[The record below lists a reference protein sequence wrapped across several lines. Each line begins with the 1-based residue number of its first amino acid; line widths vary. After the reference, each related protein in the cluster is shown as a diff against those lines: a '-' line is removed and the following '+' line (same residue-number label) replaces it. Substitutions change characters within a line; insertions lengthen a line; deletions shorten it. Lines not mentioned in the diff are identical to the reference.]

1 MQQQPILYNVQLD
14 ILSMTDDIQSFEES
28 TVVLTDDAGRF
39 LPCQVEQ
46 RFDVNDQEYLLLLP
60 IDAPIEIF
68 VWQTEA
74 DEDEVLVDI
83 EEDQIDL
90 VFPTAKAV
98 LAEQNLVLQRSA
110 ITLTAAG
117 EVPEAEEENCLTLEL
132 EELDE
137 AGNPITEEFQI
148 LATCFFKDQEYT
160 LCTPIEPLLIF
171 AYRNADGNLEIVTP
185 ELFQLIRDGIEEKLF
200 DLFE

>member
-1 MQQQPILYNVQLD
+1 
-14 ILSMTDDIQSFEES
+14 MTDDIQSFEES